1 MRLVVAPVDLDLSAA
16 SPADVDRAAPRLT
29 LVDLNYEVIHP

>member
-1 MRLVVAPVDLDLSAA
+1 MAPVDLDLSAA
-16 SPADVDRAAPRLT
+16 SHADGNRAAPRLT